1 MEEIKWFA
9 DECALLFCIVLQMRP
24 MLVLLLLVLFD
35 LNPFSW
41 MRWDEMQTLKSWKF
55 AEMDFIASL
64 KPKPPIKELDQLISA
79 TIKCY
84 TFTQLHTFMYLDVV
98 RGLCKNHSNNN
109 NKQASKQISHMQT
122 KSVRSISNFNW
133 MK

>member
-1 MEEIKWFA
+1 MRSPLLHCVA
-9 DECALLFCIVLQMRP
+9 DAADARAVIVSAFRFESILLDAMG
-24 MLVLLLLVLFD
+24 
-35 LNPFSW
+35 
-41 MRWDEMQTLKSWKF
+41 WDEMQTLKSWKF

-98 RGLCKNHSNNN
+98 RGLCKNHSNNKQTS
-109 NKQASKQISHMQT
+109 KQANFAHADQIGS
-122 KSVRSISNFNW
+122 
-133 MK
+133 